1 MKKYLT
7 AFRDQRAQAI
17 KKRGIEWHFTFD
29 EWLDWWGDDIVNR
42 GREKGK
48 LVMARYNDTGPY
60 HPDNVRKLEFGMNTR
75 ESNLLNPRDTRKPFV
90 AEGKEYPSLS
100 EAAKSYNITHQAILH
115 RMRKAPD
122 VYFYKENK

>member
-1 MKKYLT
+1 MDYYK
-7 AFRDQRAQAI
+7 AFKDQRAKAI
-17 KKRGIEWHFTFD
+17 KERGIEWHFTFD

-60 HPDNVRKLEFGMNTR
+60 HPDNVKKITVSENAR
-75 ESNLLNPRDTRKPFV
+75 EGHTHSPRDLRKPFV
-90 AEGKEYPSLS
+90 AEGKEYPSLN
-100 EAAKSYNITHQAILH
+100 EAAKSYNITYQALQF